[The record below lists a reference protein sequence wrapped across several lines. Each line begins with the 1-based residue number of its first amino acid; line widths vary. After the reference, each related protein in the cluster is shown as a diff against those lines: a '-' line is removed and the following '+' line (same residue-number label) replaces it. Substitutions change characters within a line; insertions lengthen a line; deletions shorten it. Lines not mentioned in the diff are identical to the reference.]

1 MEKKPYVFGVRHL
14 SPAGAYHL
22 RDFLDEVKPKRIL
35 VEGPSD
41 FTKLILD
48 LTGPKVKPPVAVM
61 AYTLQSPISSILY
74 PFAVYSPEYQA
85 LLWARENEC
94 DCRFMDLPSGV
105 FLALQDLKER
115 QEQERLL
122 RIEARRQQAAKEA
135 GETGVRMDA
144 ADSLRAQAADNTETA
159 DDTSAA
165 HSAGS
170 DAVPEEA
177 AEPEF
182 NVYRELDRICG
193 EDSHETFWEH
203 VLERSDSAAAYQKGA
218 WEFGR
223 QIRELTEQHNAAKLA
238 ERAKT
243 AVSTKKMVSTKA
255 ARQAKKAAKA
265 GKENTADAAAAFLD
279 VPDGEMWEIAETILR
294 EAYMRRQ
301 IADAVADG
309 VKPEEIVVVT
319 GAYHVEGLLSDEPPM
334 SDEEIKNLPYLEANQ
349 TLMPYSYYRLS
360 ARSGYGAGNK
370 APAYYELVWNSLQRG
385 KPEYTVH
392 AYLSKIAAYQ
402 RKNGNPVSSAEVI
415 EAVRL
420 AGALSELHGYH
431 IPALRDLRD
440 AAVTCMGHGS
450 FSEISLAA
458 ADTEIGTK
466 IGSLPEGVSQT
477 SIQADFYQKLEELR
491 LTKYK
496 SVTAEELQL
505 DLREKLTV
513 KSKKAAFMDLERSFF
528 LHKLRVL
535 GIQFGTIQAV
545 SQDRATWAERWIL
558 RWTPEAEIQIVE
570 AVLKGDTIEQA
581 ASFVLKERVEQ
592 QGTIAAAA
600 NAIEEAFLCGMSSSV
615 RYATRMLQEMA
626 VDAAAVT
633 DIAKTARSLSVVV
646 RYGDIRRLDAAPL
659 LPILSQLFLRACLIF
674 PDSCICDDAAAKE
687 IAKALEAMNE
697 VVLNHDFL
705 DEDRW
710 ICVLAE
716 IARRDDLNTRLSGF
730 AAAILLERGQMDSE
744 ELGCEVERRLSRGIP
759 AELGAGWFEGLA
771 MKNHYALIARMTL
784 WEKLS
789 DYLDTLDGEEFKR
802 ALVFLRRA
810 FADFSSSEKN
820 DIAENLGEIWQV
832 NPQQVSEV
840 LNEELSKEQEEML
853 LDSLGDFD
861 FDDI

>member
-135 GETGVRMDA
+135 GETEIELDA
-144 ADSLRAQAADNTETA
+144 VDSLKDQTADNTETA
-159 DDTSAA
+159 DDASAA
-165 HSAGS
+165 HRAGS
-170 DAVPEEA
+170 DAVLEETPEA
-177 AEPEF
+177 RF

-203 VLERSDSAAAYQKGA
+203 VLERADSAAAYQKGA
-218 WEFGR
+218 WEFGK
-223 QIRELTEQHNAAKLA
+223 QIRELTEQHNAA
-238 ERAKT
+238 
-243 AVSTKKMVSTKA
+243 
-255 ARQAKKAAKA
+255 
-265 GKENTADAAAAFLD
+265 AAFLD
-279 VPDGEMWEIAETILR
+279 VSDGEMWEMAETILR

-301 IADAVADG
+301 IADALADG
-309 VKPEEIVVVT
+309 LKPEEIVVVT

-360 ARSGYGAGNK
+360 ARAGYGAGNK
-370 APAYYELVWNSLQRG
+370 APAYYELVWNSLQREE
-385 KPEYTVH
+385 PEYTVH

-581 ASFVLKERVEQ
+581 ASFVLKESIEQ

-600 NAIEEAFLCGMSSSV
+600 KAIEEAFLCGMSSSV

-646 RYGDIRRLDAAPL
+646 RYGDIRHLDAAPL

-710 ICVLAE
+710 IRVLAE